1 VDSTVAPAAIR
12 CAKAREHGVLGL
24 AAPLEASW
32 LIVAAQQTSNMT
44 VTHQTV
50 APDRADKIGKALP
63 DDLTCSPAVRVLIV
77 DDDLALRTIL
87 SVMLNQSAFMC
98 RTAASG
104 EEALR
109 LLEIQATDVVIS
121 DLRMP
126 GISGMDLLIAV
137 RERYP
142 HLAFLMVTGEDETRV
157 GVRAMQ
163 LGADDY
169 LLKPFDADVVLG
181 SLHRAL
187 QKKKLEREVQEYRLH
202 LEEMVSERTQ
212 QLRTALQKT
221 ERSYEDTLEALGAAI
236 DLRDSPTAGHS
247 RRVFLYSMEL
257 AKSIGALEH
266 DIRSIAMGAWLHD
279 IGKLAI
285 PDRVLLKPGPLTDS
299 EWEIMRRHARIGYE
313 LVKSIS
319 FLAGAAEIVLTHHE
333 RFDGSGYPRKMKG
346 EEIPF
351 GARIFAVADTLD
363 AMTSD
368 RPYRAALPLRAA
380 RDVIERGSGTL
391 FDPLVAAA
399 FLRVP
404 CETWDTIAKQTLSVQ
419 ASSVLAAEKM
429 PIPIS

>member
-1 VDSTVAPAAIR
+1 MNSTHQSVVVEKSADAPAN
-12 CAKAREHGVLGL
+12 
-24 AAPLEASW
+24 AALSA
-32 LIVAAQQTSNMT
+32 
-44 VTHQTV
+44 
-50 APDRADKIGKALP
+50 
-63 DDLTCSPAVRVLIV
+63 PAVRVLIV
-77 DDDLALRTIL
+77 DDDPALRKIL
-87 SVMLNQSAFMC
+87 SVMLTHADFRC
-98 RTAASG
+98 RTAACG
-104 EEALR
+104 EEALG
-109 LLEIQATDVVIS
+109 LLESEPTDVVIS

-126 GISGMDLLIAV
+126 GISGMDLLIEV

-142 HLAFLMVTGEDETRV
+142 HLAFLMVTGQDETRV

-181 SLHRAL
+181 SLERAL

-212 QLRTALQKT
+212 QLRTALQQT

-257 AKSIGALEH
+257 AKAIGGLEQE
-266 DIRSIAMGAWLHD
+266 IRTIAMGAWLHD

-285 PDRVLLKPGPLTDS
+285 PDRILLKPGPLTDS

-333 RFDGSGYPRKMKG
+333 RFDGSGYPQKMNG
-346 EEIPF
+346 DEIPV

-368 RPYRAALPLRAA
+368 RPYRAALPLQAA

-399 FLRVP
+399 FLRIP
-404 CETWDTIAKQTLSVQ
+404 SGTWETIAKQTPTVQ
-419 ASSVLAAEKM
+419 ARSVLAAEK
-429 PIPIS
+429 IPILVP

>member
-1 VDSTVAPAAIR
+1 VDSEVAQNSVGRAA
-12 CAKAREHGVLGL
+12 L
-24 AAPLEASW
+24 AASAW
-32 LIVAAQQTSNMT
+32 LIPKFKMT
-44 VTHQTV
+44 VTHQTE
-50 APDRADKIGKALP
+50 APEKAGQESP
-63 DDLTCSPAVRVLIV
+63 NTLTASPVVRVLIV
-77 DDDLALRTIL
+77 DDDPALRKIL
-87 SVMLNQSAFMC
+87 SVMLTQSAFVC

-104 EEALR
+104 EEALC
-109 LLEIQATDVVIS
+109 LLEKYPLDVVIS

-126 GISGMDLLIAV
+126 GISGMDLLIEV
-137 RERYP
+137 RQRYS
-142 HLAFLMVTGEDETRV
+142 HLAFLMVTGEDEIRV

-187 QKKKLEREVQEYRLH
+187 HKKKLEREVMEYRLR

-212 QLRTALQKT
+212 QLQSALRQT

-257 AKSIGALEH
+257 AKSVGGLDDQLRTIG
-266 DIRSIAMGAWLHD
+266 MGAWLHD

-285 PDRVLLKPGPLTDS
+285 PDRILLKPGPLLDH
-299 EWEIMRRHARIGYE
+299 EWEVMRRHARIGYE

-319 FLAGAAEIVLTHHE
+319 FLAGAAEIVLKHHE
-333 RFDGSGYPRKMKG
+333 RFDGSGYPQGLRA

-368 RPYRAALPLRAA
+368 RPYRAALPLQAA
-380 RDVIERGSGTL
+380 RDVIERGSGVL

-399 FLRVP
+399 FMRVP
-404 CETWDTIAKQTLSVQ
+404 DETWAIIAKETVTVQ
-419 ASSVLAAEKM
+419 PSSVLAAGTIQILGSL
-429 PIPIS
+429 PGAAPDPSA

>member
-1 VDSTVAPAAIR
+1 
-12 CAKAREHGVLGL
+12 
-24 AAPLEASW
+24 
-32 LIVAAQQTSNMT
+32 MT
-44 VTHQTV
+44 VTHQIA
-50 APDRADKIGKALP
+50 APEKTGKAP
-63 DDLTCSPAVRVLIV
+63 PNALTSAPGVRVLIV

-87 SVMLNQSAFMC
+87 SVMLTQSAFVC

-109 LLEIQATDVVIS
+109 LLENQPTDVVIS

-126 GISGMDLLIAV
+126 GISGMDLLVEV
-137 RERYP
+137 RKRYP

-169 LLKPFDADVVLG
+169 LLKPFDADVALG
-181 SLHRAL
+181 SLYRAL
-187 QKKKLEREVQEYRLH
+187 QKKKLEREVQDYRLH

-212 QLRTALQKT
+212 QLRTALQQT

-257 AKSIGALEH
+257 AKSIGGLEQE
-266 DIRSIAMGAWLHD
+266 IRSIAMGAWLHD
-279 IGKLAI
+279 IGKLAT

-299 EWEIMRRHARIGYE
+299 EWEIMRRHARIGYD

-333 RFDGSGYPRKMKG
+333 RFDGSGYPQKMKG
-346 EEIPF
+346 DEIPF

-368 RPYRAALPLRAA
+368 RPYRAALPLQAA
-380 RDVIERGSGTL
+380 QEVIERGSGTL

-404 CETWDTIAKQTLSVQ
+404 GETWETIAKQTVTVQ
-419 ASSVLAAEKM
+419 ASSVLAAEKIPF
-429 PIPIS
+429 PII

>member
-1 VDSTVAPAAIR
+1 
-12 CAKAREHGVLGL
+12 
-24 AAPLEASW
+24 
-32 LIVAAQQTSNMT
+32 MT
-44 VTHQTV
+44 VTHQIA
-50 APDRADKIGKALP
+50 APEKTGKAP
-63 DDLTCSPAVRVLIV
+63 PNALTSAPGVRVLIV

-87 SVMLNQSAFMC
+87 SVMLTQSAFVC

-104 EEALR
+104 DEALR
-109 LLEIQATDVVIS
+109 LLENQPTDVVIS

-126 GISGMDLLIAV
+126 GISGMDLLIEV

-187 QKKKLEREVQEYRLH
+187 QKKKLEREVQEYRLR

-212 QLRTALQKT
+212 QLRTALQQT

-257 AKSIGALEH
+257 AKSIGGLEQEL
-266 DIRSIAMGAWLHD
+266 RSIAMGAWLHD

-299 EWEIMRRHARIGYE
+299 EWEIMRRHARIGYN

-333 RFDGSGYPRKMKG
+333 RFDGSGYPQKMKG
-346 EEIPF
+346 DEIPF

-368 RPYRAALPLRAA
+368 RPYRAALPLQAA
-380 RDVIERGSGTL
+380 QEVIERGSGTL

-404 CETWDTIAKQTLSVQ
+404 SGTWETIAKQTVTVH
-419 ASSVLAAEKM
+419 ASSVLAAENI
-429 PIPIS
+429 PIPIT

>member
-1 VDSTVAPAAIR
+1 
-12 CAKAREHGVLGL
+12 
-24 AAPLEASW
+24 
-32 LIVAAQQTSNMT
+32 MT
-44 VTHQTV
+44 VTHQIA
-50 APDRADKIGKALP
+50 APEKTGKAP
-63 DDLTCSPAVRVLIV
+63 PNALTSAPGVRVLIV

-87 SVMLNQSAFMC
+87 SVMLTQSAFVC

-104 EEALR
+104 DEALR
-109 LLEIQATDVVIS
+109 LLENQPTDVVIS

-126 GISGMDLLIAV
+126 GISGMDLLIEV

-187 QKKKLEREVQEYRLH
+187 QKKKLEREVQEYRLR

-212 QLRTALQKT
+212 QLRTALQQT

-257 AKSIGALEH
+257 AKSIGGLEQEL
-266 DIRSIAMGAWLHD
+266 RSIAMGAWLHD

-299 EWEIMRRHARIGYE
+299 EWEIMRRHARIGYD

-333 RFDGSGYPRKMKG
+333 RFDGSGYPQKMKG
-346 EEIPF
+346 DEIPF

-368 RPYRAALPLRAA
+368 RPYRAALPLQAA
-380 RDVIERGSGTL
+380 QEVIERGSGTL

-399 FLRVP
+399 FLRVSG
-404 CETWDTIAKQTLSVQ
+404 ETWETIAKQTVTVQ
-419 ASSVLAAEKM
+419 ASSVLAAEKI
-429 PIPIS
+429 PIPST

>member
-1 VDSTVAPAAIR
+1 
-12 CAKAREHGVLGL
+12 
-24 AAPLEASW
+24 
-32 LIVAAQQTSNMT
+32 MT
-44 VTHQTV
+44 VTNQIVVPERV
-50 APDRADKIGKALP
+50 AKAPPDSSTSL
-63 DDLTCSPAVRVLIV
+63 PAVRVLIV
-77 DDDLALRTIL
+77 DDDPALRKIL
-87 SVMLNQSAFMC
+87 SVMLTQSAFLC
-98 RTAASG
+98 CTAASG
-104 EEALR
+104 EEALS
-109 LLEIQATDVVIS
+109 LLARQPFDVVIS

-126 GISGMDLLIAV
+126 GISGMDLLIEA

-181 SLHRAL
+181 SLQRAL

-212 QLRTALQKT
+212 QLRTALQQT

-257 AKSIGALEH
+257 AKSIGGLEQ

-319 FLAGAAEIVLTHHE
+319 FLSGAADIVLTHHE
-333 RFDGSGYPRKMKG
+333 RFDGSGYPQKMKG
-346 EEIPF
+346 DEIPF

-368 RPYRAALPLRAA
+368 RPYRAALPLQAA

-404 CETWDTIAKQTLSVQ
+404 SETWEAIAKQTLGVQ
-419 ASSVLAAEKM
+419 ASSVLAVEKI
-429 PIPIS
+429 PIPGI

>member
-1 VDSTVAPAAIR
+1 
-12 CAKAREHGVLGL
+12 
-24 AAPLEASW
+24 
-32 LIVAAQQTSNMT
+32 MT
-44 VTHQTV
+44 VTHQIA
-50 APDRADKIGKALP
+50 APEKTGKAP
-63 DDLTCSPAVRVLIV
+63 PNALTSAPGVRVLIV

-87 SVMLNQSAFMC
+87 SVMLTQSAFVC

-109 LLEIQATDVVIS
+109 LLENQPTDVVIS

-126 GISGMDLLIAV
+126 GISGMDLLVEV

-142 HLAFLMVTGEDETRV
+142 RLAFLMVTGEDETRV

-169 LLKPFDADVVLG
+169 LLKPFDADVALG
-181 SLHRAL
+181 SLYRAL

-212 QLRTALQKT
+212 QLRTALQQT

-257 AKSIGALEH
+257 AKSIGGLEQE
-266 DIRSIAMGAWLHD
+266 IRSIAMGAWLHD
-279 IGKLAI
+279 IGKLAT

-299 EWEIMRRHARIGYE
+299 EWEIMRRHARIGYD

-333 RFDGSGYPRKMKG
+333 RFDGSGYPQKMKG
-346 EEIPF
+346 DEIPF

-368 RPYRAALPLRAA
+368 RPYRAALPLQAA
-380 RDVIERGSGTL
+380 QEVIERGSGTL

-404 CETWDTIAKQTLSVQ
+404 GETWETIAKQTVTVQ
-419 ASSVLAAEKM
+419 ASSVLAAEKIPF
-429 PIPIS
+429 PII

>member
-1 VDSTVAPAAIR
+1 V
-12 CAKAREHGVLGL
+12 
-24 AAPLEASW
+24 
-32 LIVAAQQTSNMT
+32 T
-44 VTHQTV
+44 VTHQIA
-50 APDRADKIGKALP
+50 APEKTGKAP
-63 DDLTCSPAVRVLIV
+63 PNALTSAPGVRVLIV

-87 SVMLNQSAFMC
+87 SVMLTQSAFVC

-109 LLEIQATDVVIS
+109 LLENQPTDVVIS

-126 GISGMDLLIAV
+126 GISGMDLLVEV
-137 RERYP
+137 RKRYP

-169 LLKPFDADVVLG
+169 LLKPFDADVALG
-181 SLHRAL
+181 SLYRAL
-187 QKKKLEREVQEYRLH
+187 QKKKLEREVQDYRLH

-212 QLRTALQKT
+212 QLRTALQQT

-257 AKSIGALEH
+257 AKSIGGLEQE
-266 DIRSIAMGAWLHD
+266 IRSIAMGAWLHD
-279 IGKLAI
+279 IGKLAT

-299 EWEIMRRHARIGYE
+299 EWEIMRRHARIGYD

-333 RFDGSGYPRKMKG
+333 RFDGSGYPQKMKG
-346 EEIPF
+346 DEIPF

-368 RPYRAALPLRAA
+368 RPYRAALPLQAA
-380 RDVIERGSGTL
+380 QEVIERGSGTL

-404 CETWDTIAKQTLSVQ
+404 GETWETIAKQTVTVQ
-419 ASSVLAAEKM
+419 ASSVLAAEKIPF
-429 PIPIS
+429 PII

>member
-1 VDSTVAPAAIR
+1 MTVIHQSVITEKSDNA
-12 CAKAREHGVLGL
+12 AKA
-24 AAPLEASW
+24 APSA
-32 LIVAAQQTSNMT
+32 
-44 VTHQTV
+44 
-50 APDRADKIGKALP
+50 
-63 DDLTCSPAVRVLIV
+63 LTCASGVRVLIV
-77 DDDLALRTIL
+77 DDDPALRTIL
-87 SVMLNQSAFMC
+87 SVMLTQSAFLC

-109 LLEIQATDVVIS
+109 LLEIQPADVVIS

-126 GISGMDLLIAV
+126 GISGMDLLIEV
-137 RERYP
+137 HERYP
-142 HLAFLMVTGEDETRV
+142 RLAFLMVTGEDETRV

-202 LEEMVSERTQ
+202 LEEMVSQRTQ
-212 QLRTALQKT
+212 QLRTALQQT

-257 AKSIGALEH
+257 AKSIGGLEPE
-266 DIRSIAMGAWLHD
+266 IRSIAMGAWLHD

-285 PDRVLLKPGPLTDS
+285 PDSVLLKPGPLTDS

-313 LVKSIS
+313 LVKSIA

-333 RFDGSGYPRKMKG
+333 RFDGSGYPQKMKG
-346 EEIPF
+346 GEIPF

-368 RPYRAALPLRAA
+368 RPYRSALPLQAA

-404 CETWDTIAKQTLSVQ
+404 SETWEAIAKQTLTVQ
-419 ASSVLAAEKM
+419 ASAVLAVEK
-429 PIPIS
+429 IPVQIT

>member
-1 VDSTVAPAAIR
+1 
-12 CAKAREHGVLGL
+12 
-24 AAPLEASW
+24 
-32 LIVAAQQTSNMT
+32 MT
-44 VTHQTV
+44 VTRQFV
-50 APDRADKIGKALP
+50 AVEKSDSATRAPANP
-63 DDLTCSPAVRVLIV
+63 STSAPAVRVLIV

-87 SVMLNQSAFMC
+87 SVMLTHADFLC
-98 RTAASG
+98 RTAACG
-104 EEALR
+104 EEALS
-109 LLEIQATDVVIS
+109 LLARQEFEIVIS

-126 GISGMDLLIAV
+126 GISGIDLLIEV
-137 RERYP
+137 RQRYP
-142 HLAFLMVTGEDETRV
+142 RLAFLMVTGEDETRV

-212 QLRTALQKT
+212 QLRTALQQT

-247 RRVFLYSMEL
+247 RRVFLYSMEV
-257 AKSIGALEH
+257 AKSIGGLERE
-266 DIRSIAMGAWLHD
+266 IRSIAMGAWLHD

-319 FLAGAAEIVLTHHE
+319 FLSGAAEIVLTHHE
-333 RFDGSGYPRKMKG
+333 RFDGSGYPQKMKG
-346 EEIPF
+346 DEIPF

-380 RDVIERGSGTL
+380 RDVIEGGSGTL

-399 FLRVP
+399 FLRIP
-404 CETWDTIAKQTLSVQ
+404 CETWEAIAKQTVTVH
-419 ASSVLAAEKM
+419 ASSVLAAEQI
-429 PIPIS
+429 PIPTT

>member
-1 VDSTVAPAAIR
+1 MTFTRQSAAVEKSDSAARAPANPSTFA
-12 CAKAREHGVLGL
+12 
-24 AAPLEASW
+24 
-32 LIVAAQQTSNMT
+32 
-44 VTHQTV
+44 
-50 APDRADKIGKALP
+50 
-63 DDLTCSPAVRVLIV
+63 PAVRVLIV

-87 SVMLNQSAFMC
+87 SVMLTHADFLC
-98 RTAASG
+98 RTAACG

-109 LLEIQATDVVIS
+109 LLASDPTDVVIS

-126 GISGMDLLIAV
+126 GISGMDLLIEV
-137 RERYP
+137 RKRYP
-142 HLAFLMVTGEDETRV
+142 RLAFLMVTGEDETRV

-187 QKKKLEREVQEYRLH
+187 QKKKLEREVQEYRLR

-212 QLRTALQKT
+212 QLRTALQQT

-257 AKSIGALEH
+257 AKSIGGLEQE
-266 DIRSIAMGAWLHD
+266 IRSIAMGAWLHD

-333 RFDGSGYPRKMKG
+333 RFDGSGYPQKMKAD
-346 EEIPF
+346 EIPF

-368 RPYRAALPLRAA
+368 RPYRAALPLQTA

-404 CETWDTIAKQTLSVQ
+404 SGTWETIAKQTLTVQ
-419 ASSVLAAEKM
+419 ARSVLAAENI
-429 PIPIS
+429 PIPIT

>member
-1 VDSTVAPAAIR
+1 
-12 CAKAREHGVLGL
+12 
-24 AAPLEASW
+24 
-32 LIVAAQQTSNMT
+32 
-44 VTHQTV
+44 
-50 APDRADKIGKALP
+50 
-63 DDLTCSPAVRVLIV
+63 VLIV
-77 DDDLALRTIL
+77 DDDPALRKIL
-87 SVMLNQSAFMC
+87 SVMLTQADFRC
-98 RTAASG
+98 RTAACG

-109 LLEIQATDVVIS
+109 ILESHPTDVVIS

-126 GISGMDLLIAV
+126 GISGMDLLIEV

-142 HLAFLMVTGEDETRV
+142 QLAFLMVTGEDETRV

-212 QLRTALQKT
+212 QLQSALRQT

-257 AKSIGALEH
+257 AKSIGGLEQE
-266 DIRSIAMGAWLHD
+266 IRSLAMGAWLHD

-285 PDRVLLKPGPLTDS
+285 PDRILLKPGPLLDH
-299 EWEIMRRHARIGYE
+299 EWQVMRRHARIGYE

-333 RFDGSGYPRKMKG
+333 RFNGSGYPQGLRA
-346 EEIPF
+346 EEIPL

-368 RPYRAALPLRAA
+368 RPYRAALPLQAA

-404 CETWDTIAKQTLSVQ
+404 NETWSVMASETLAVQ
-419 ASSVLAAEKM
+419 PSSVLAAGTIQILGTLAVAPPDPPE
-429 PIPIS
+429 

>member
-1 VDSTVAPAAIR
+1 V
-12 CAKAREHGVLGL
+12 
-24 AAPLEASW
+24 
-32 LIVAAQQTSNMT
+32 T
-44 VTHQTV
+44 VTHQIA
-50 APDRADKIGKALP
+50 APEKTGKAP
-63 DDLTCSPAVRVLIV
+63 PNALTSAPGVRVLIV

-87 SVMLNQSAFMC
+87 SVMLTQSAFVC

-109 LLEIQATDVVIS
+109 LLENQPTDVVIS

-126 GISGMDLLIAV
+126 GISGMDLLVEV

-169 LLKPFDADVVLG
+169 LLKPFDADVALG
-181 SLHRAL
+181 SLYRAL

-212 QLRTALQKT
+212 QLRTALQQT

-257 AKSIGALEH
+257 AKSIGGLEQE
-266 DIRSIAMGAWLHD
+266 IRSIAMGAWLHD
-279 IGKLAI
+279 IGKLAT

-299 EWEIMRRHARIGYE
+299 EWEIMRRHARIGYD

-333 RFDGSGYPRKMKG
+333 RFDGSGYPQKMKG
-346 EEIPF
+346 DEIPF

-368 RPYRAALPLRAA
+368 RPYRAALPLQAA

-404 CETWDTIAKQTLSVQ
+404 GETWETIAKQTVTVQ
-419 ASSVLAAEKM
+419 ASSVLAAEKIPF
-429 PIPIS
+429 PII

>member
-1 VDSTVAPAAIR
+1 
-12 CAKAREHGVLGL
+12 
-24 AAPLEASW
+24 
-32 LIVAAQQTSNMT
+32 MT
-44 VTHQTV
+44 VTPHSVV
-50 APDRADKIGKALP
+50 AEKSGNANVPSSVLA
-63 DDLTCSPAVRVLIV
+63 PAPTVRVLIV
-77 DDDLALRTIL
+77 DDDPALRKIL
-87 SVMLNQSAFMC
+87 SVMLTQADFLC
-98 RTAASG
+98 RTAACG

-109 LLEIQATDVVIS
+109 ILESHPTDVVIS

-126 GISGMDLLIAV
+126 GISGMDLLIEV
-137 RERYP
+137 RKRYP
-142 HLAFLMVTGEDETRV
+142 RLAFLMVTGEDETRV

-187 QKKKLEREVQEYRLH
+187 QKKKLEREVQEYRLR

-212 QLRTALQKT
+212 QLRTALQQT

-257 AKSIGALEH
+257 AKSIGGLEQEL
-266 DIRSIAMGAWLHD
+266 RSIAMGAWLHD

-299 EWEIMRRHARIGYE
+299 EWEIMRRHARIGYD

-333 RFDGSGYPRKMKG
+333 RFDGSGYPQKMKG
-346 EEIPF
+346 DEIPF

-368 RPYRAALPLRAA
+368 RPYRAALPLQAA
-380 RDVIERGSGTL
+380 QEVIERGSGTL

-404 CETWDTIAKQTLSVQ
+404 SGTWETIAKQTVTVQ
-419 ASSVLAAEKM
+419 ASSVLAAEKI
-429 PIPIS
+429 PIPTT

>member
-1 VDSTVAPAAIR
+1 V
-12 CAKAREHGVLGL
+12 
-24 AAPLEASW
+24 
-32 LIVAAQQTSNMT
+32 T
-44 VTHQTV
+44 VTHQIA
-50 APDRADKIGKALP
+50 APEKTGKAP
-63 DDLTCSPAVRVLIV
+63 PNALTSAPGVRVLIV

-87 SVMLNQSAFMC
+87 SVMLTQSAFVC

-109 LLEIQATDVVIS
+109 LLENQPTDVVIS

-126 GISGMDLLIAV
+126 GISGMDLLVEV

-142 HLAFLMVTGEDETRV
+142 RLAFLMVTGENETRV

-169 LLKPFDADVVLG
+169 LLKPFDGDVVLG
-181 SLHRAL
+181 SLYRAL

-212 QLRTALQKT
+212 QLRTALQQT

-257 AKSIGALEH
+257 AKSIGGLEQE
-266 DIRSIAMGAWLHD
+266 IRSIAMGAWLHD
-279 IGKLAI
+279 IGKLAT

-299 EWEIMRRHARIGYE
+299 EWEIMRRHARIGYD

-333 RFDGSGYPRKMKG
+333 RFDGSGYPQKMKG
-346 EEIPF
+346 DEIPF

-368 RPYRAALPLRAA
+368 RPYRAALPLQAA
-380 RDVIERGSGTL
+380 QEVIERGSGTL

-404 CETWDTIAKQTLSVQ
+404 GETWETIAKQTVTVQ
-419 ASSVLAAEKM
+419 ASSVLAAEKIPF
-429 PIPIS
+429 PII

>member
-1 VDSTVAPAAIR
+1 V
-12 CAKAREHGVLGL
+12 
-24 AAPLEASW
+24 
-32 LIVAAQQTSNMT
+32 T
-44 VTHQTV
+44 VTHQIA
-50 APDRADKIGKALP
+50 APEKTGKAP
-63 DDLTCSPAVRVLIV
+63 PNALTSAPGVRVLIV

-87 SVMLNQSAFMC
+87 SVMLTQSAFVC

-109 LLEIQATDVVIS
+109 LLENQPTDVVIS

-126 GISGMDLLIAV
+126 GISGMDLLVEV

-142 HLAFLMVTGEDETRV
+142 RLAFLMVTGENETRV

-169 LLKPFDADVVLG
+169 LLKPFDADVALG
-181 SLHRAL
+181 SLYRAL

-212 QLRTALQKT
+212 QLRTALQQT

-257 AKSIGALEH
+257 AKSIGGLEQE
-266 DIRSIAMGAWLHD
+266 IRSIAMGAWLHD
-279 IGKLAI
+279 IGKLAT

-299 EWEIMRRHARIGYE
+299 EWEIMRRHARIGYD

-333 RFDGSGYPRKMKG
+333 RFDGSGYPQKMKG
-346 EEIPF
+346 DEIPF

-368 RPYRAALPLRAA
+368 RPYRAALPLQAA

-404 CETWDTIAKQTLSVQ
+404 GETWETIAKQTVTVQ
-419 ASSVLAAEKM
+419 ASSVLAAEKIPF
-429 PIPIS
+429 PII

>member
-1 VDSTVAPAAIR
+1 
-12 CAKAREHGVLGL
+12 
-24 AAPLEASW
+24 
-32 LIVAAQQTSNMT
+32 MT
-44 VTHQTV
+44 VTHHIA
-50 APDRADKIGKALP
+50 APEKTGKAP
-63 DDLTCSPAVRVLIV
+63 PNALTSAPGVRVLIV

-87 SVMLNQSAFMC
+87 SVMLTQSAFVC

-109 LLEIQATDVVIS
+109 LLENQPTDVVIS

-126 GISGMDLLIAV
+126 GISGMDLLVEV

-142 HLAFLMVTGEDETRV
+142 RLAFLMVTGEDETRV

-169 LLKPFDADVVLG
+169 LLKPFDGDVVLG
-181 SLHRAL
+181 SLYRAL

-212 QLRTALQKT
+212 QLRTALQQT

-257 AKSIGALEH
+257 AKSIGGLEQE
-266 DIRSIAMGAWLHD
+266 IRSIAMGAWLHD
-279 IGKLAI
+279 IGKLAT

-299 EWEIMRRHARIGYE
+299 EWEIMRRHARIGYD

-333 RFDGSGYPRKMKG
+333 RFDGSGYPQKMKG
-346 EEIPF
+346 DEIPF

-368 RPYRAALPLRAA
+368 RPYRAALPLQAA
-380 RDVIERGSGTL
+380 QEVIERGSGTL

-404 CETWDTIAKQTLSVQ
+404 GETWETIAKQTVTVQ
-419 ASSVLAAEKM
+419 ASSVLAAEKIPF
-429 PIPIS
+429 PII

>member
-1 VDSTVAPAAIR
+1 
-12 CAKAREHGVLGL
+12 
-24 AAPLEASW
+24 
-32 LIVAAQQTSNMT
+32 MT
-44 VTHQTV
+44 VTHQV
-50 APDRADKIGKALP
+50 EAPENGAPTSANSLLP
-63 DDLTCSPAVRVLIV
+63 WPVVRVLIV
-77 DDDLALRTIL
+77 DDDPALRKIL
-87 SVMLNQSAFMC
+87 SVMLTQAGFVC
-98 RTAASG
+98 RSAASG
-104 EEALR
+104 EEALC
-109 LLEIQATDVVIS
+109 LLEKHPFEVVIS

-126 GISGMDLLIAV
+126 GISGMDLLV
-137 RERYP
+137 EVHQSYP
-142 HLAFLMVTGEDETRV
+142 QLAFLMVTGEDETRV

-181 SLHRAL
+181 SLRRAL
-187 QKKKLEREVQEYRLH
+187 HKKKLEREVMEYRLR
-202 LEEMVSERTQ
+202 LEEMVSERTE
-212 QLRTALQKT
+212 QLQSALRQT

-257 AKSIGALEH
+257 AKSIGGLEQQL
-266 DIRSIAMGAWLHD
+266 RTMAMGAWLHD

-285 PDRVLLKPGPLTDS
+285 PDRILLKPGPLLDH
-299 EWEIMRRHARIGYE
+299 EWQVMRRHARIGYE

-333 RFDGSGYPRKMKG
+333 RFDGSGYPQG
-346 EEIPF
+346 LSAEEIPF

-368 RPYRAALPLRAA
+368 RPYRAALPLQSA

-399 FLRVP
+399 FLRVSNQTWEVIAR
-404 CETWDTIAKQTLSVQ
+404 ETVAVQ
-419 ASSVLAAEKM
+419 PSSVLAAGTIRILGTLPDPPER
-429 PIPIS
+429 

>member
-1 VDSTVAPAAIR
+1 V
-12 CAKAREHGVLGL
+12 
-24 AAPLEASW
+24 
-32 LIVAAQQTSNMT
+32 T
-44 VTHQTV
+44 VTHHIA
-50 APDRADKIGKALP
+50 APEKTGKAP
-63 DDLTCSPAVRVLIV
+63 PNALTSAPGVRVLIV
-77 DDDLALRTIL
+77 DDDPALRTIL
-87 SVMLNQSAFMC
+87 SVMLTQSAFVC
-98 RTAASG
+98 RMAASG

-109 LLEIQATDVVIS
+109 LLENQPTDVVIS

-126 GISGMDLLIAV
+126 GISGMDLLVEV

-142 HLAFLMVTGEDETRV
+142 RLAFLMVTGENETRV

-169 LLKPFDADVVLG
+169 LLKPFDGDVVLG
-181 SLHRAL
+181 SLYRAL

-212 QLRTALQKT
+212 QLRTALQQT

-257 AKSIGALEH
+257 AKSIGGLEQE
-266 DIRSIAMGAWLHD
+266 IRSIAMGAWLHD
-279 IGKLAI
+279 IGKLAT

-299 EWEIMRRHARIGYE
+299 EWEIMRRHARIGYD

-333 RFDGSGYPRKMKG
+333 RFDGSGYPQKMKG
-346 EEIPF
+346 DEIPF

-368 RPYRAALPLRAA
+368 RPYRAALPLQAA
-380 RDVIERGSGTL
+380 QEVIERGSGTL

-404 CETWDTIAKQTLSVQ
+404 GETWETIAKQTVTVQ
-419 ASSVLAAEKM
+419 ASSVLAAEKIPF
-429 PIPIS
+429 PII

>member
-1 VDSTVAPAAIR
+1 
-12 CAKAREHGVLGL
+12 
-24 AAPLEASW
+24 
-32 LIVAAQQTSNMT
+32 MT
-44 VTHQTV
+44 VTRQSV
-50 APDRADKIGKALP
+50 AVETSDSAARAPANLSTSAL
-63 DDLTCSPAVRVLIV
+63 AVRVLIV
-77 DDDLALRTIL
+77 DDDRALRTIL
-87 SVMLNQSAFMC
+87 SVMLTHAEFLC
-98 RTAASG
+98 RTAACG
-104 EEALR
+104 EGALC
-109 LLEIQATDVVIS
+109 LLASHPTDVVIS

-126 GISGMDLLIAV
+126 GISGMDLLIEV
-137 RERYP
+137 RQRYP
-142 HLAFLMVTGEDETRV
+142 RLAFLMVTGEDETRV

-212 QLRTALQKT
+212 QLQSALRQT

-257 AKSIGALEH
+257 AKSIGGLEQE
-266 DIRSIAMGAWLHD
+266 IRSLAMGAWLHD

-285 PDRVLLKPGPLTDS
+285 PDRILLKPGPLLDH
-299 EWEIMRRHARIGYE
+299 EWQVMREHARIGYE

-333 RFDGSGYPRKMKG
+333 RFDGSGYPQKMKG
-346 EEIPF
+346 DEIPF

-368 RPYRAALPLRAA
+368 RPYRAALPLQSA
-380 RDVIERGSGTL
+380 RDVIERGSETL

-399 FLRVP
+399 FLRVSNQTWAVIAG
-404 CETWDTIAKQTLSVQ
+404 ETAAVQ
-419 ASSVLAAEKM
+419 PSSVLAAGTIRILGT
-429 PIPIS
+429 IPDPPPRFPE

>member
-1 VDSTVAPAAIR
+1 
-12 CAKAREHGVLGL
+12 
-24 AAPLEASW
+24 
-32 LIVAAQQTSNMT
+32 
-44 VTHQTV
+44 
-50 APDRADKIGKALP
+50 
-63 DDLTCSPAVRVLIV
+63 LIV
-77 DDDLALRTIL
+77 DDDPALRKIL
-87 SVMLNQSAFMC
+87 SVMLTQSAFAC
-98 RTAASG
+98 RSAASG
-104 EEALR
+104 EEALC
-109 LLEIQATDVVIS
+109 LLEKHPFDVVIS

-126 GISGMDLLIAV
+126 GISGMDLLIEV
-137 RERYP
+137 RQSFP
-142 HLAFLMVTGEDETRV
+142 QLAFLMVTGEDETRV

-187 QKKKLEREVQEYRLH
+187 HKKKLEREVMEYRLR
-202 LEEMVSERTQ
+202 LEEMVSERTE
-212 QLRTALQKT
+212 QLQSALRQT

-257 AKSIGALEH
+257 AKSIGGLEQQL
-266 DIRSIAMGAWLHD
+266 RTMAMGAWLHD

-285 PDRVLLKPGPLTDS
+285 PDSILLKPGPLLDH
-299 EWEIMRRHARIGYE
+299 EWQVMRRHARIGYE

-333 RFDGSGYPRKMKG
+333 RFDGSGYPQG
-346 EEIPF
+346 LGAEEIPF

-368 RPYRAALPLRAA
+368 RPYRAALPLQSA

-399 FLRVP
+399 FLRVSNQTWAVIAR
-404 CETWDTIAKQTLSVQ
+404 ETAVVQ
-419 ASSVLAAEKM
+419 PSSVLAAGTIRILGT
-429 PIPIS
+429 IPDPPPHSSE

>member
-1 VDSTVAPAAIR
+1 
-12 CAKAREHGVLGL
+12 
-24 AAPLEASW
+24 
-32 LIVAAQQTSNMT
+32 MT
-44 VTHQTV
+44 VTHHIA
-50 APDRADKIGKALP
+50 APEKTGKAP
-63 DDLTCSPAVRVLIV
+63 PNALTSAPGVRVLIV

-87 SVMLNQSAFMC
+87 SVMLTQSAFVC

-109 LLEIQATDVVIS
+109 LLENQPTDVVIS

-126 GISGMDLLIAV
+126 GISGMDLLVEV

-142 HLAFLMVTGEDETRV
+142 RLAFLMVTGENETRV

-169 LLKPFDADVVLG
+169 LLKPFDGDVVLG
-181 SLHRAL
+181 SLYRAL

-212 QLRTALQKT
+212 QLRTALQQT

-257 AKSIGALEH
+257 AKSIGGLEQE
-266 DIRSIAMGAWLHD
+266 IRSIAMGAWLHD
-279 IGKLAI
+279 IGKLAT

-299 EWEIMRRHARIGYE
+299 EWEIMRRHARIGYD

-333 RFDGSGYPRKMKG
+333 RFDGSGYPQKMKG
-346 EEIPF
+346 DEIPF

-368 RPYRAALPLRAA
+368 RPYRAALPLQAA
-380 RDVIERGSGTL
+380 QEVIERGSGTL

-404 CETWDTIAKQTLSVQ
+404 GETWETIAKQTVTVQ
-419 ASSVLAAEKM
+419 ASSVLAAEKIPF
-429 PIPIS
+429 PII

>member
-1 VDSTVAPAAIR
+1 
-12 CAKAREHGVLGL
+12 
-24 AAPLEASW
+24 
-32 LIVAAQQTSNMT
+32 MT
-44 VTHQTV
+44 VTHQIV
-50 APDRADKIGKALP
+50 APDNTVRAPSGAAAS
-63 DDLTCSPAVRVLIV
+63 SPAVRALIV
-77 DDDLALRTIL
+77 DDDPALRKIL
-87 SVMLNQSAFMC
+87 SVMLTQAAFLC

-109 LLEIQATDVVIS
+109 LLEVQPTDVVIS

-126 GISGMDLLIAV
+126 GISGMDLLIEV
-137 RERYP
+137 REHYP
-142 HLAFLMVTGEDETRV
+142 RVAFLMVTGEDETRV

-169 LLKPFDADVVLG
+169 LLKPFDAEIVLG

-212 QLRTALQKT
+212 QLRTALQQT

-236 DLRDSPTAGHS
+236 DLRDNPTAGHS

-257 AKSIGALEH
+257 AKSIGGLEQE
-266 DIRSIAMGAWLHD
+266 IRSIAMGAWLHD

-333 RFDGSGYPRKMKG
+333 RFDGSGYPQKMKG

-368 RPYRAALPLRAA
+368 RPYRAALPLQAA

-404 CETWDTIAKQTLSVQ
+404 AETWETIAKQMLTVH
-419 ASSVLAAEKM
+419 ASSVLAAEKI
-429 PIPIS
+429 PIPIT

>member
-1 VDSTVAPAAIR
+1 
-12 CAKAREHGVLGL
+12 
-24 AAPLEASW
+24 
-32 LIVAAQQTSNMT
+32 MT
-44 VTHQTV
+44 VTHHIA
-50 APDRADKIGKALP
+50 APEKTGKAP
-63 DDLTCSPAVRVLIV
+63 PNALTSAPGVRVLIV

-87 SVMLNQSAFMC
+87 SVMLTQSAFVC

-109 LLEIQATDVVIS
+109 LLENQPTDVVIS

-126 GISGMDLLIAV
+126 GISGMDLLVEV

-142 HLAFLMVTGEDETRV
+142 RLAFLMVTGEDETRV

-169 LLKPFDADVVLG
+169 LLKPFDGDVVLG
-181 SLHRAL
+181 SLYRAL

-212 QLRTALQKT
+212 QLRTALQQT

-257 AKSIGALEH
+257 AKSIGGLEQE
-266 DIRSIAMGAWLHD
+266 IRSIAMGAWLHD
-279 IGKLAI
+279 IGKLAT

-299 EWEIMRRHARIGYE
+299 EWEIMRRHARIGYD

-333 RFDGSGYPRKMKG
+333 RFDGSGYPQKMKG
-346 EEIPF
+346 DEIPF

-368 RPYRAALPLRAA
+368 RPYRAALPLQAA

-404 CETWDTIAKQTLSVQ
+404 GETWETIAKQTVTVQ
-419 ASSVLAAEKM
+419 ASSVLAAEKIPF
-429 PIPIS
+429 PII

>member
-1 VDSTVAPAAIR
+1 
-12 CAKAREHGVLGL
+12 
-24 AAPLEASW
+24 
-32 LIVAAQQTSNMT
+32 MT
-44 VTHQTV
+44 VTHQIA
-50 APDRADKIGKALP
+50 APEKTGKAP
-63 DDLTCSPAVRVLIV
+63 PNALTSAPGVRVLIV

-87 SVMLNQSAFMC
+87 SVMLTQSAFVC

-109 LLEIQATDVVIS
+109 LLENQPTDVVIS

-126 GISGMDLLIAV
+126 GISGMDLLVEV

-142 HLAFLMVTGEDETRV
+142 RLAFLMVTGENETRV

-169 LLKPFDADVVLG
+169 LLKPFDGDVVLG
-181 SLHRAL
+181 SLYRAL

-212 QLRTALQKT
+212 QLRTALQQT

-257 AKSIGALEH
+257 AKSIGGLEQE
-266 DIRSIAMGAWLHD
+266 IRSIAMGAWLHD
-279 IGKLAI
+279 IGKLAT

-299 EWEIMRRHARIGYE
+299 EWEIMRRHARIGYD

-333 RFDGSGYPRKMKG
+333 RFDGSGYPQKMKG
-346 EEIPF
+346 DEIPF

-368 RPYRAALPLRAA
+368 RPYRAALPLQAA
-380 RDVIERGSGTL
+380 QEVIERGSGTL

-404 CETWDTIAKQTLSVQ
+404 GETWETIAKQTVTVQ
-419 ASSVLAAEKM
+419 ASSVLAAEKIPF
-429 PIPIS
+429 PII

>member
-1 VDSTVAPAAIR
+1 MEPTA
-12 CAKAREHGVLGL
+12 
-24 AAPLEASW
+24 
-32 LIVAAQQTSNMT
+32 NMT
-44 VTHQTV
+44 VTHHSVV
-50 APDRADKIGKALP
+50 AEKSGNANVPSNV
-63 DDLTCSPAVRVLIV
+63 LTPAPTGRVLIV
-77 DDDLALRTIL
+77 DDDPALRKIL
-87 SVMLNQSAFMC
+87 SVMLTQADFRC
-98 RTAASG
+98 RTAACG

-109 LLEIQATDVVIS
+109 ILESHPTDVVIS

-126 GISGMDLLIAV
+126 GISGMDLLIEV

-142 HLAFLMVTGEDETRV
+142 QLAFLMVTGEDETRV

-212 QLRTALQKT
+212 QLQSALRQT

-257 AKSIGALEH
+257 AKSIGGLEQE
-266 DIRSIAMGAWLHD
+266 IRSIAMGAWLHD
-279 IGKLAI
+279 IGKLAT
-285 PDRVLLKPGPLTDS
+285 PDRVLLKPGPLTES

-333 RFDGSGYPRKMKG
+333 RFDGSGYPQGLRA

-351 GARIFAVADTLD
+351 SARIFAVADTLD

-368 RPYRAALPLRAA
+368 RPYRAALPLQAA
-380 RDVIERGSGTL
+380 RDVIECGSGTL
-391 FDPLVAAA
+391 FDPLVVTA

-404 CETWDTIAKQTLSVQ
+404 NETWSLIASETLAVQ
-419 ASSVLAAEKM
+419 PSSVLAAGTIRILGTPTVVPPDSAE
-429 PIPIS
+429 

>member
-1 VDSTVAPAAIR
+1 V
-12 CAKAREHGVLGL
+12 
-24 AAPLEASW
+24 
-32 LIVAAQQTSNMT
+32 T
-44 VTHQTV
+44 VTHHIA
-50 APDRADKIGKALP
+50 APEKTGKAP
-63 DDLTCSPAVRVLIV
+63 PNALTSAPGVRVLIV

-87 SVMLNQSAFMC
+87 SVMLTQSAFVC

-109 LLEIQATDVVIS
+109 LLENQPTDVVIS

-126 GISGMDLLIAV
+126 GISGMDLLVEV

-142 HLAFLMVTGEDETRV
+142 RLAFLMVTGENETRV

-169 LLKPFDADVVLG
+169 LLKPFDGDVVLG
-181 SLHRAL
+181 SLYRAL

-212 QLRTALQKT
+212 QLRTALQQT

-257 AKSIGALEH
+257 AKSIGGLEQE
-266 DIRSIAMGAWLHD
+266 IRSIAMGAWLHD
-279 IGKLAI
+279 IGKLAT

-299 EWEIMRRHARIGYE
+299 EWEIMRRHARIGYD

-333 RFDGSGYPRKMKG
+333 RFDGSGYPQKMKG
-346 EEIPF
+346 DEIPF

-368 RPYRAALPLRAA
+368 RPYRAALPLQAA
-380 RDVIERGSGTL
+380 QEVIERGSGTL

-404 CETWDTIAKQTLSVQ
+404 GETWETIAKQTVTVQ
-419 ASSVLAAEKM
+419 ASSVLAAEKIPF
-429 PIPIS
+429 PII

>member
-1 VDSTVAPAAIR
+1 
-12 CAKAREHGVLGL
+12 
-24 AAPLEASW
+24 
-32 LIVAAQQTSNMT
+32 MT
-44 VTHQTV
+44 VTHQIASLEKV
-50 APDRADKIGKALP
+50 GKAP
-63 DDLTCSPAVRVLIV
+63 SDALTPSPAVRALIV
-77 DDDLALRTIL
+77 DDDTALRKIL
-87 SVMLNQSAFMC
+87 SVMLTQSAFLC
-98 RTAASG
+98 HTAASG
-104 EEALR
+104 EEALSFLAR
-109 LLEIQATDVVIS
+109 QPFDVVIS

-126 GISGMDLLIAV
+126 GISGMDLLVEV
-137 RERYP
+137 RGRYP

-212 QLRTALQKT
+212 QLRTALQQT

-247 RRVFLYSMEL
+247 RRVFLYSMEV
-257 AKSIGALEH
+257 AKSIGGLERE
-266 DIRSIAMGAWLHD
+266 IRSIAMGAWLHD

-319 FLAGAAEIVLTHHE
+319 FLSGAAEIVLTHHE
-333 RFDGSGYPRKMKG
+333 RFDGSGYPQKMKG
-346 EEIPF
+346 DEIPF

-380 RDVIERGSGTL
+380 RDVIEGGSGTL

-399 FLRVP
+399 FLRIP
-404 CETWDTIAKQTLSVQ
+404 CETWEAIAKQTVTVH
-419 ASSVLAAEKM
+419 ASSVLAAEKI
-429 PIPIS
+429 PIPTT

>member
-1 VDSTVAPAAIR
+1 
-12 CAKAREHGVLGL
+12 
-24 AAPLEASW
+24 
-32 LIVAAQQTSNMT
+32 MT
-44 VTHQTV
+44 VTHHIA
-50 APDRADKIGKALP
+50 APEKTGKAP
-63 DDLTCSPAVRVLIV
+63 PNALTSAPGVRVLIV
-77 DDDLALRTIL
+77 DDDPALRTIL
-87 SVMLNQSAFMC
+87 SVMLTQSAFVC

-109 LLEIQATDVVIS
+109 LLENQPTDVVIS

-126 GISGMDLLIAV
+126 GISGMDLLVEV

-142 HLAFLMVTGEDETRV
+142 RLAFLMVTGENETRV

-169 LLKPFDADVVLG
+169 LLKPFDGDVVLG
-181 SLHRAL
+181 SLYRAL

-212 QLRTALQKT
+212 QLRTALQQT

-257 AKSIGALEH
+257 AKSIGGLEQE
-266 DIRSIAMGAWLHD
+266 IRSIAMGAWLHD
-279 IGKLAI
+279 IGKLAT

-299 EWEIMRRHARIGYE
+299 EWEIMRRHARIGYD

-333 RFDGSGYPRKMKG
+333 RFDGSGYPQKMKG
-346 EEIPF
+346 DEIPF

-368 RPYRAALPLRAA
+368 RPYRAALPLQAA
-380 RDVIERGSGTL
+380 QEVIERGSGTL

-404 CETWDTIAKQTLSVQ
+404 GETWETIAKQTVTVQ
-419 ASSVLAAEKM
+419 ASSVLAAEKIPF
-429 PIPIS
+429 PII

>member
-1 VDSTVAPAAIR
+1 
-12 CAKAREHGVLGL
+12 
-24 AAPLEASW
+24 
-32 LIVAAQQTSNMT
+32 MT
-44 VTHQTV
+44 VTHHSVV
-50 APDRADKIGKALP
+50 AEKPGNANVP
-63 DDLTCSPAVRVLIV
+63 SNVLTPAPTVRVLIV
-77 DDDLALRTIL
+77 DDDPALRKIL
-87 SVMLNQSAFMC
+87 SVMLTPADFLC
-98 RTAASG
+98 RTAACG

-109 LLEIQATDVVIS
+109 ILESHPTDVVIS

-126 GISGMDLLIAV
+126 GISGMDLLIEV

-142 HLAFLMVTGEDETRV
+142 QLAFLMVTGEDETRV

-169 LLKPFDADVVLG
+169 LLKPFDVDVVLG

-187 QKKKLEREVQEYRLH
+187 QRKKLEREVQEYRLH

-212 QLRTALQKT
+212 QLRAALLQT

-257 AKSIGALEH
+257 AKSIGGLEQE
-266 DIRSIAMGAWLHD
+266 IRSIAMGAWLHD
-279 IGKLAI
+279 IGKLAT
-285 PDRVLLKPGPLTDS
+285 PDRVLLKPGPLTES

-333 RFDGSGYPRKMKG
+333 RFDGSGYPQGLRA

-351 GARIFAVADTLD
+351 SARIFAVADTLD

-368 RPYRAALPLRAA
+368 RPYRAALPLQAA

-391 FDPLVAAA
+391 FDPLVVTA

-404 CETWDTIAKQTLSVQ
+404 NETWSLIASETSAVQ
-419 ASSVLAAEKM
+419 PSSVLAAGTIRILGTPTVVPPDSAE
-429 PIPIS
+429 